1 MRSSGAPLYSKR
13 FSSGVNL
20 ARLSWAVLWLQSHFP
35 LLASL
40 QSPFEAASDSKS
52 KTALSLLSLS
62 KTALSLSLS
71 SLMLLLLTK
80 KSHFMAE
87 FQDRNCGR

>member
-1 MRSSGAPLYSKR
+1 M
-13 FSSGVNL
+13 
-20 ARLSWAVLWLQSHFP
+20 ARLSRAVLWLQTYFP

-40 QSPFEAASDSKS
+40 QSPFEAASDLKS
-52 KTALSLLSLS
+52 MTALLLLSLS
-62 KTALSLSLS
+62 KTALLLSLS